1 MACRSCDQK
10 KHIPNFKEH
19 LKAVIR
25 TLNLSKI
32 YSTGRRK
39 VQALS
44 DVSLSVDTGMT
55 LTVMGKSG
63 SGKTTLLNCIGG
75 LERPDTGSVECFGV
89 DIHALSS
96 RDLSLFQRR
105 NVGFVFQ
112 SGNLLSY
119 LTVSENIAF
128 PLIINGIRNKEKDKR
143 IGELLDKIELS
154 DSARAMPYE
163 LSGGEAQRVAFARAI
178 AHCPKMLL
186 ADEPTASLDTETG
199 KNLVKLMFTMGKE
212 EECTI
217 IISTHDQEIIKL
229 SYKSLNI
236 RDGKVIG
243 LENE

>member
-1 MACRSCDQK
+1 
-10 KHIPNFKEH
+10 
-19 LKAVIR
+19 VIR
-25 TLNLSKI
+25 TLNLSKR

-44 DVSLSVDTGMT
+44 DISLLVDTGMT

-89 DIHALSS
+89 DIHALSN
-96 RDLSLFQRR
+96 RELSLFRRR

-112 SGNLLSY
+112 YGNLLSY
-119 LTVSENIAF
+119 MTVSENIAF
-128 PLIINGIRNKEKDKR
+128 PLVINGISKKEKDKR
-143 IGELLDKIELS
+143 VMELLDKIELS
-154 DSARAMPYE
+154 DAARAMPYE

-199 KNLVKLMFTMGKE
+199 MNLVKLMFNMGKDE
-212 EECTI
+212 KCTI

-229 SYKSLNI
+229 SSQSLNI
-236 RDGKVIG
+236 RDGKVKD

>member
-1 MACRSCDQK
+1 M
-10 KHIPNFKEH
+10 
-19 LKAVIR
+19 IR
-25 TLNLSKI
+25 TLNLSKR

-44 DVSLSVDTGMT
+44 DISLLVDTGMT

-89 DIHALSS
+89 DIHALSN
-96 RDLSLFQRR
+96 RELSLFRRR

-112 SGNLLSY
+112 YGNLLSY
-119 LTVSENIAF
+119 MTVSENIAF
-128 PLIINGIRNKEKDKR
+128 PLVINGISKKEKDKR
-143 IGELLDKIELS
+143 VMELLDKIELS
-154 DSARAMPYE
+154 DAARAMPYE

-199 KNLVKLMFTMGKE
+199 MNLVKLMFNMGKDE
-212 EECTI
+212 KCTI

-229 SYKSLNI
+229 SSQSLNI
-236 RDGKVIG
+236 RDGKVKD

>member
-1 MACRSCDQK
+1 M
-10 KHIPNFKEH
+10 
-19 LKAVIR
+19 IR
-25 TLNLSKI
+25 TRSLSKSF
-32 YSTGRRK
+32 STGRRK

-44 DVSLSVDTGMT
+44 DVSLFVDTGMT

-75 LERPDTGSVECFGV
+75 IERPDTGSVECFGV
-89 DIHALSS
+89 DIHALSK

-105 NVGFVFQ
+105 NAGFVFQ
-112 SGNLLSY
+112 AGNLLSY

-128 PLIINGIRNKEKDKR
+128 PLVLNAIPNKEKDR
-143 IGELLDKIELS
+143 RVLELLEKIELS
-154 DSARAMPYE
+154 DAARAMPYE

-212 EECTI
+212 EKCTI

-236 RDGKVIG
+236 RDGKVKG
-243 LENE
+243 PENE